1 MRIFK
6 KKKNNNTT
14 TYEIKSKVLYN
25 TSANFIILINYG
37 SGWNNEVI
45 DFINGIHNIHNGFS
59 IKCVLSDNAELINN
73 DTEKFMKETIK
84 FTNRTYYMILSG
96 STKSYAKIYD
106 YVDMS
111 NRILEEITKDIYNY
125 CDYIPFSKLIDL
137 GILSQDKF
145 RYRIK
150 HGEYHPQY
158 DKFTI
163 YKDYIF
169 DDVSYILKWIPKS
182 YNMIDLCK
190 IFNIYIKNVAY
201 SADTII
207 SKAQEDLKNGIYNST
222 YTTILDDNC
231 LPGGFFT
238 YLMNNPSIETLS
250 LLVTPIY
257 LRPDDDEENIF
268 TGDLPIEQLDEL
280 FQQSYERFT
289 NPIDQSIY
297 YQDIDEV
304 LDNERIESDR

>member
-1 MRIFK
+1 MGIFKKK
-6 KKKNNNTT
+6 KKKNNNIT

-25 TSANFIILINYG
+25 TNANFIILINYG

-45 DFINGIHNIHNGFS
+45 DFINGIHNINNGFN
-59 IKCVLSDNAELINN
+59 IKCVLSDSAESITNN
-73 DTEKFMKETIK
+73 TGKFMKETIK
-84 FTNRTYYMILSG
+84 FINRTYYMILSG

-125 CDYIPFSKLIDL
+125 CDYTPFTKLIDL
-137 GILSQDKF
+137 VILNKSKF
-145 RYRIK
+145 RYK
-150 HGEYHPQY
+150 NEFPQY
-158 DKFTI
+158 DNFII

-169 DDVSYILKWIPKS
+169 DNVSYILKWIPKT

-190 IFNIYIKNVAY
+190 IFNIYTKNDSY
-201 SADTII
+201 SANTII
-207 SKAQEDLKNGIYNST
+207 SKAQEDLENGIYDST
-222 YTTILDDNC
+222 YINILNDNC
-231 LPGGFFT
+231 LPGGFFMH
-238 YLMNNPSIETLS
+238 LMSNPSIETLS

-257 LRPDDDEENIF
+257 LRPDDDEENVF
-268 TGDLPIEQLDEL
+268 TGDLPIDQLDEL

-304 LDNERIESDR
+304 LNNERIESDR